1 MNSLSFHR
9 RNLPHYY
16 LPNSTYFITFR
27 VKDSIPL
34 KNLLRI
40 KLKYD
45 KLRSTQKSKSDINDN
60 YFYEYDSLLNDFN
73 SCKYLDNRELSN
85 IVKVELHKYDGKEY
99 KLICYSILPNHV
111 HLIFHLTENARSI
124 SKIMQ
129 AIKRVSAYK
138 INVVLKRKGSF
149 WQSESYD
156 HLVRDDEELLD
167 IINYTLLNPVKAGII
182 ENWKDYKN
190 NYLAENWE

>member
-73 SCKYLDNRELSN
+73 SCKYLDKRELSN

-149 WQSESYD
+149 WQ
-156 HLVRDDEELLD
+156 
-167 IINYTLLNPVKAGII
+167 
-182 ENWKDYKN
+182 
-190 NYLAENWE
+190 